1 MEGLIRHRRE
11 SRLSANTPV
20 VVTLEG
26 MLGDPQLSGA
36 VLDMAGSGLRL
47 RTELPLPSGSR
58 VKVET
63 ERTTMMGEVVR
74 CEPLGGGYALGLA
87 LSEVRARR

>member
-1 MEGLIRHRRE
+1 ML
-11 SRLSANTPV
+11 
-20 VVTLEG
+20 TLQG
-26 MLGDPQLSGA
+26 ILGDPKMSGN

-47 RTELPLPSGSR
+47 STALPVPSGAR

-63 ERTTMMGEVVR
+63 DETLMLGEVVR

-87 LSEVRARR
+87 LTEVRART